1 MKTISF
7 DQLIESKILLSEK
20 SILTIGVFDGMH
32 KGHQR
37 LMYDM
42 SRLSL
47 KYREAK
53 RVLITFSINP
63 KLDNPKNVDTVR
75 LRMKNAEKM
84 GVDYFVI
91 IDFSS
96 DFSKISASGFI
107 KMISSSLNPV
117 AIVVGEDFRF
127 GCPRFSAS
135 CLDLENLFKEYGK
148 RVEVLIEKSILTEG
162 GERISST
169 LVRRVIENGEV
180 GCIPS
185 LTGRNYR
192 VDLMPITYSLD
203 SNILV
208 ISSSSIQQLLPP
220 PGVYWGELEM
230 CSGIKGKVEV
240 ILLRGLME
248 ITLIPDGI
256 MRLLKENGQLDS
268 ICFLEKEN
276 GNR

>member
-1 MKTISF
+1 MRTISF
-7 DQLIESKILLSEK
+7 EELIESKMLLRKK

-37 LMYDM
+37 LLGDM
-42 SRLSL
+42 ALLSD
-47 KYREAK
+47 KYFPST
-53 RVLITFSINP
+53 RVLITFNINP
-63 KLDNPKNVDTVR
+63 KTAQPKNVDTLR
-75 LRMKNAEKM
+75 LRRLNAEKM

-96 DFSKISASGFI
+96 NFSKISASGFI

-203 SNILV
+203 SNSLV

-220 PGVYWGELEM
+220 PGVYWGELRVF
-230 CSGIKGKVEV
+230 SGKKGKVR
-240 ILLRGLME
+240 ILLEKKRVV
-248 ITLIPDGI
+248 ITSFEEDIFS
-256 MRLLKENGQLDS
+256 LLEDDGQLDS
-268 ICFLEKEN
+268 ICFLEKEKC
-276 GNR
+276 

>member
-1 MKTISF
+1 MRTISF
-7 DQLIESKILLSEK
+7 EELIESKMLLRKK

-37 LMYDM
+37 LLGDM
-42 SRLSL
+42 ALLSD
-47 KYREAK
+47 KYFPST

-63 KLDNPKNVDTVR
+63 KTDQPKNVDTLR
-75 LRMKNAEKM
+75 LRRLNAEKM

-96 DFSKISASGFI
+96 NFSKISASGFI

-203 SNILV
+203 SNSLV

-220 PGVYWGELEM
+220 PGVYWGELRVF
-230 CSGIKGKVEV
+230 SGKKGKVR
-240 ILLRGLME
+240 ILLEKKRVV
-248 ITLIPDGI
+248 ITSFEEDIFS
-256 MRLLKENGQLDS
+256 LLEDDGQLDS
-268 ICFLEKEN
+268 ICFLEKEKC
-276 GNR
+276 